1 MQLLLLWL
9 QFGLRKGNVGKSF
22 KTYPM
27 NCLRIIERLLLVV
40 GLLLIAIFGAGLI
53 DRTVS
58 SQQEMR
64 RFRELQFSPRAK
76 ENVSLQAAKEANLD
90 VSLWSEKRISAY
102 RESLTTHIDT
112 PLGLLRI
119 PTVRLEVPVLD
130 GTDEFVLNRGV
141 GHISGTVLPGG
152 KGNIGIA
159 GHRDGFFRVLK
170 DVSPGTRIE
179 LETAGRLDVYEV
191 NAIQIVSPHDV
202 SVLQS
207 RELHSLTLV
216 TCYPFYFIGSAP
228 ERYIVHASLVDSAR
242 LEDVPALILMP
253 GQHRSTRFR
262 SVFQDSRL
270 QSRKPLKEITQ

>member
-1 MQLLLLWL
+1 
-9 QFGLRKGNVGKSF
+9 
-22 KTYPM
+22 M

-40 GLLLIAIFGAGLI
+40 GLLLIAIFGAALI

-58 SQQEMR
+58 SRRELR
-64 RFRELQFSPRAK
+64 RFRELQFSPRAE
-76 ENVSLQAAKEANLD
+76 ENGSLQQTAKEANLD

-141 GHISGTVLPGG
+141 GHISGTVLPGR

-191 NAIQIVSPHDV
+191 NAIQIVSPDDV

-207 RELHSLTLV
+207 RELPSLTLV

-228 ERYIVHASLVDSAR
+228 KRYIVQAPLVDSAR

-253 GQHRSTRFR
+253 GQYRSTHFR

-270 QSRKPLKEITQ
+270 QSQKPLKEITQ

>member
-1 MQLLLLWL
+1 MRWL
-9 QFGLRKGNVGKSF
+9 AKV
-22 KTYPM
+22 
-27 NCLRIIERLLLVV
+27 ERLLLVF
-40 GLLLIAIFGAGLI
+40 GLLMLGVYLGARAHKVVLSRAAVASFKTEQPAESRGA
-53 DRTVS
+53 V
-58 SQQEMR
+58 
-64 RFRELQFSPRAK
+64 EL
-76 ENVSLQAAKEANLD
+76 VAAKPD
-90 VSLWSEKRISAY
+90 FSQWSEKRI
-102 RESLTTHIDT
+102 REYQDSLMAHFAPAI
-112 PLGLLRI
+112 GILRI
-119 PTVRLEVPVLD
+119 PKIGVEVPVLD

-141 GHISGTVLPGG
+141 GHISGTVPPGR

-202 SVLQS
+202 SVLQP
-207 RELHSLTLV
+207 RELPSLTLV

-228 ERYIVHASLVDSAR
+228 KRYIVQAPLVDSAR

-253 GQHRSTRFR
+253 GQYRSTHFR